1 MLEQQHEFFP
11 QQHRVLLVSTRHCH
25 YGNNAFF
32 RAQLSVN
39 LEWLYISNK
48 WISISMHYDWLL
60 KLGISSECPLVNLQ
74 NIVDAHEIN
83 HLHSQ
88 VLSRKIVQQAVLWT
102 CTPMSPK
109 IIWIPWETFW
119 NIKMKV
125 LYWKIVNVSYLLC
138 AGTEIYSRKMWVKLI
153 LRFQTAKY

>member
-1 MLEQQHEFFP
+1 M
-11 QQHRVLLVSTRHCH
+11 VTTRS
-25 YGNNAFF
+25 F
-32 RAQLSVN
+32 AQLSVN

-60 KLGISSECPLVNLQ
+60 KLGISTECPLVNLQ

-102 CTPMSPK
+102 CTPTSPK

-138 AGTEIYSRKMWVKLI
+138 AGTEIYSMENVSKTDIEISNSQI
-153 LRFQTAKY
+153 LETQAILLQQWKNMVWEIM